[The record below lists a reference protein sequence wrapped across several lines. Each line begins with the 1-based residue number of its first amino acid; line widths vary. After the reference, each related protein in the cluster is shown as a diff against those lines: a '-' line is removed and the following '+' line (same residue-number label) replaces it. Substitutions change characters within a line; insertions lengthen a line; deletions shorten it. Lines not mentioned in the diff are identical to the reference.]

1 MSRKISVS
9 LPEAD
14 VQFLDQQVSV
24 GYYESRSAALHAA
37 LARLRQDE
45 LTEEYQSA
53 FEEWSKTEDAQLW
66 DGTVSD
72 GLESRATR

>member
-9 LPEAD
+9 LPDAD
-14 VQFLDQQVSV
+14 VEFLDRRVAV

-37 LARLRQDE
+37 VARMRDDE
-45 LTEEYQSA
+45 LAEEYQSA
-53 FEEWSKTEDAQLW
+53 FEEWRNTEEAELW

-72 GLESRATR
+72 GLERSAAR

>member
-1 MSRKISVS
+1 MRTS
-9 LPEAD
+9 
-14 VQFLDQQVSV
+14 QFLDQQVSV

-37 LARLRQDE
+37 VARLREDE

-53 FEEWSKTEDAQLW
+53 FEEWRNTEDAELW

-72 GLESRATR
+72 GLDSRAAR